1 MNEKNGIVESKPK
14 QSQHQE
20 ESTPELPIGRTY
32 AVESL
37 AVDKVLIPEKNVLEN
52 PLW

>member
-1 MNEKNGIVESKPK
+1 MNEKNGIVESKSK

-20 ESTPELPIGRTY
+20 ESTPELPIGRAY

-37 AVDKVLIPEKNVLEN
+37 AVDKVLIPENLLEN